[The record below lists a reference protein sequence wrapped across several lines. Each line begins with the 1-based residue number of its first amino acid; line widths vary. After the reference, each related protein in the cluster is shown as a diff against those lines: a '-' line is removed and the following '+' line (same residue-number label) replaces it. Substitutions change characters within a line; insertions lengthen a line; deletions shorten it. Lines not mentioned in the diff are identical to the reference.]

1 MDKNRKIT
9 VADLS
14 PELINQLQ
22 IKFDAIP
29 AVAELHAHQDLLRRS
44 GQMVNAYKLGQEI
57 FKVWR
62 KFLTS
67 YVDEVNE
74 QAETIDIHEVGFSK
88 EELNQ
93 INTLTLSLF
102 MCCDIIDSCIRDI
115 NSTLAKKDES
125 LRFEAFDEIND
136 LAKEVKGK
144 LSILSK
150 QTSFMDKDDPEWGD
164 TVDNMYQMMQNKA
177 KSLIRK
183 KGDSLVKK

>member
-67 YVDEVNE
+67 YVDK
-74 QAETIDIHEVGFSK
+74 SK
-88 EELNQ
+88 
-93 INTLTLSLF
+93 
-102 MCCDIIDSCIRDI
+102 
-115 NSTLAKKDES
+115 
-125 LRFEAFDEIND
+125 
-136 LAKEVKGK
+136 
-144 LSILSK
+144 ILH
-150 QTSFMDKDDPEWGD
+150 
-164 TVDNMYQMMQNKA
+164 
-177 KSLIRK
+177 L
-183 KGDSLVKK
+183 